1 MHEPNTDI
9 HGNHFKMETYSEAF
23 SLGDGAVD
31 CLNTIANCGIVPVAF
46 GSLLNLV
53 KLHERIQRKPVKF

>member
-1 MHEPNTDI
+1 
-9 HGNHFKMETYSEAF
+9 METYSEAF